1 MNNLILKHIAV
12 LWDYHNIPNSQN
24 KSDFILVMGSADD
37 RVAYHAAYLYHMGYS
52 KIFITSG
59 GVGKVTRE
67 IYTQSEGKRFSNILI
82 NCNVPSEC
90 IIIEDK
96 ASNSGEN
103 LQFSKK
109 ILDEKELKFNIGLLV
124 TKPYMKRRAYATA
137 MKQWPE
143 VKWDVSAPLIS
154 LEMYPDDKISM
165 VMMINLM
172 VGDLQRIAEY
182 SKLGFQI
189 EQDIPSYVWESYNF
203 LVEQGFDKY
212 VMKN

>member
-1 MNNLILKHIAV
+1 MNSLIIHHIAV

-52 KIFITSG
+52 KILIASG
-59 GVGKVTRE
+59 GAGKVTRE
-67 IYTQSEGKRFSNILI
+67 IYTQSEGERFSHLLI
-82 NCNVPSEC
+82 KCNVPIDC

-103 LQFSKK
+103 LQFSKR
-109 ILDEKELKFNIGLLV
+109 ILDEKGLNFNNGLLV

-143 VKWDVSAPLIS
+143 INWEVSAPLLS
-154 LEMYPDDKISM
+154 LEMYPDDKINLSM
-165 VMMINLM
+165 MVNLM
-172 VGDLQRIAEY
+172 VGDLQRIYEY

-212 VMKN
+212 VIKN